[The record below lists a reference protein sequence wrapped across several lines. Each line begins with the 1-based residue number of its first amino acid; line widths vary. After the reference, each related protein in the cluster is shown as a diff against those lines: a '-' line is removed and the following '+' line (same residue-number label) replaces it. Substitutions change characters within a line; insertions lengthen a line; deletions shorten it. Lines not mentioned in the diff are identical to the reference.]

1 MTDIGWNFPLTG
13 GGVAPGLNNAGI
25 VTFQGSRMA
34 ALARETIQNSLDAK
48 ASMNPVHVEFDLRS
62 IPRAQYPG
70 SDEMAKILEACMAA
84 AGTNDKFLSII
95 NSAYELL
102 EQDEIPF
109 LRVWDRETTG
119 LYGDKWEL
127 LLKREGDTDKDAGSG
142 GSFGIGRNAP
152 FAVSPLR
159 TVFYWTRCGH
169 DADRRAAF
177 QGKSILM
184 SHDTGSGRTQ
194 ATGFFGIRRECM
206 ELADDQIPE
215 PFARIEG
222 RQQRGDG
229 TSLWIPGFRDE
240 GTWRERVA
248 ASVIAYYF
256 FALRR
261 GNLIVTVD
269 PGNSIDDDALLAIDE
284 GSLDRW
290 FDHLSAATGLES
302 DLADVLDIA
311 RHFLILLNEDDDTH
325 VFEEDIPSL
334 GLVKLWVRVNDDL
347 PRHVARNVG
356 LVRRTG
362 MLITTEQPGLIRFN
376 EFDPFIALCHLDDEA
391 GNEWLRR
398 MENPKHD
405 KFEPEQIEDED
416 QRKRARTALKGLTDW
431 IREMIRSVA
440 VPQVSPAPTAIDE
453 LAEYLPDIVPDDDFD
468 VPGDEDEPKLGEA
481 VKLRV
486 PRVPRPWKP
495 PVPPHKLPIEIE
507 DFRTIPMRG
516 ASNEVAVS
524 FTPLEGGDAELRF
537 GEAGDSDP
545 LPIDEVRILTA
556 GGGAVDASNFSLVA
570 RQRVHLRLR
579 CEEPLAG
586 RSLYI
591 QAFKAVN

>member
-1 MTDIGWNFPLTG
+1 MSEIGWNFPLTG

-48 ASMNPVHVEFDLRS
+48 ASMNPVHVEFELRS

-95 NSAYELL
+95 NSASELL

-194 ATGFFGIRRECM
+194 ATGFFGIRHDCL

-222 RQQRGDG
+222 RQRRGDG

-240 GTWRERVA
+240 GTWQERVA

-256 FALRR
+256 SALRK
-261 GNLIVTVD
+261 GELTVTVD
-269 PGNSIDDDALLAIDE
+269 PGNSIDDDALLAIDAE
-284 GSLDRW
+284 SLDHW
-290 FDHLSAATGLES
+290 FDHLSAVTGLES
-302 DLADVLDIA
+302 DLTDALDIA
-311 RHFLILLNEDDDTH
+311 RHFLVLLNEGGDVRT
-325 VFEEDIPSL
+325 FKQDIPLL
-334 GLVKLWVRVNDDL
+334 GRVELRVRVNDDL

-356 LVRRTG
+356 LVRKTG

-376 EFDPFIALCHLDDEA
+376 EFDPFIALCRLDDEA

-416 QRKRARTALKGLTDW
+416 QRRQARAALKGLTDW

-440 VPQVSPAPTAIDE
+440 VPQISPTPTAIDE
-453 LAEYLPDIVPDDDFD
+453 LAEYLPDTVPDDDFD
-468 VPGDEDEPKLGEA
+468 VPGDEDEPNLGEA
-481 VKLRV
+481 VKLRM
-486 PRVPRPWKP
+486 PRMRRPWKP
-495 PVPPHKLPIEIE
+495 SKPSPKPQIEIE
-507 DFRTIPMRG
+507 DFRTIPVKG
-516 ASNEVAVS
+516 ASNEVTVS
-524 FTPLEGGDAELRF
+524 FTPLESGDAELRF

-545 LPIDEVRILTA
+545 MPIDEVRVLTT
-556 GGGAVDASNFSLVA
+556 GGGAIDASSFPLIA

-579 CEEPLAG
+579 CEESLAD

-591 QAFKAVN
+591 QALKAVG